1 MSTEM
6 IILYDVHNDRCT
18 FPKSICLW
26 PLEYLR
32 PSRILLPV
40 FVNILNFVP
49 ASPTNT
55 LHVLNRFYQWFS
67 YWKVYAHPSYISIPF
82 PPSPPRLTPPPKKKK
97 NSKSIPIYDYNM
109 DILAEHR
116 LSQQTLD
123 VHLKSWM
130 LEFAAALSF
139 SCSAHLRIIPA
150 NSFYKKKKNWWGWG
164 FYLG

>member
-82 PPSPPRLTPPPKKKK
+82 PPSPPLYY
-97 NSKSIPIYDYNM
+97 SKSISIYNYNM

-123 VHLKSWM
+123 VQCSPKIM
-130 LEFAAALSF
+130 DVRVCCSF
-139 SCSAHLRIIPA
+139 IFFLFGSPSDNTCQFILQE
-150 NSFYKKKKNWWGWG
+150 KKKTDRGGAFISASLN
-164 FYLG
+164 